1 MRFTVAAAAIG
12 IWLAV
17 ASLTDAL
24 ARDLTPAQKRM
35 QVCNSRAKEKGL
47 QGTERGKFMNACLDG
62 SDKPASTSVRQQRHD
77 QCNAVAR
84 ERRLDGAERRGYTT
98 ECEKPPA
105 VKNASA
111 RDTPRDC
118 ERRADGR
125 RLEGDDRRAYV
136 KGCLDAAREAHSEAD
151 R

>member
-1 MRFTVAAAAIG
+1 
-12 IWLAV
+12 
-17 ASLTDAL
+17 
-24 ARDLTPAQKRM
+24 M
-35 QVCNSRAKEKGL
+35 QQPREEKGL
-47 QGTERGKFMNACLDG
+47 QGSERGKFMNACLDG
-62 SDKPASTSVRQQRHD
+62 NDKPASTSVRQQRHD
-77 QCNAVAR
+77 ECNAIAR

-105 VKNASA
+105 VKNASS

-118 ERRADGR
+118 EARADGR

-136 KGCLDAAREAHSEAD
+136 KGCLDAAREADTRLTARRFFGRRALRRASRRSHRHGS

>member
-12 IWLAV
+12 IGLAV

-24 ARDLTPAQKRM
+24 ARELTPAQQRM
-35 QVCNSRAKEKGL
+35 QTCNSRAKEQRL
-47 QGTERGKFMNACLDG
+47 QGTERGKFMNACLNG
-62 SDKPASTSVRQQRHD
+62 SDKPAGTSVRQQRHD
-77 QCNAVAR
+77 ECNGAAR
-84 ERRLDGAERRGYTT
+84 ERRLDGAERRGYVT

-111 RDTPRDC
+111 RDTARDC

-125 RLEGDDRRAYV
+125 RLEGDDRRAYL
-136 KGCLDAAREAHSEAD
+136 KGCLDAAREGE